1 MTNQIFLF
9 SHQDDEI
16 AIFKTIKD
24 SINSNKKTFI
34 FYLTN
39 GNVSKFENTS
49 FILKRENESKRV
61 LKKLGLSSHNMFFL
75 GKKLKINSYNLDLW
89 IIL

>member
-39 GNVSKFENTS
+39 GTFQN
-49 FILKRENESKRV
+49 
-61 LKKLGLSSHNMFFL
+61 
-75 GKKLKINSYNLDLW
+75 LKIQVLF
-89 IIL
+89 